1 MDLHFWK
8 FEESKLFVTRNNK
21 PGKFLNMQKSDK
33 ILTSTI

>member
-8 FEESKLFVTRNNK
+8 LEESKLFVKRNNE